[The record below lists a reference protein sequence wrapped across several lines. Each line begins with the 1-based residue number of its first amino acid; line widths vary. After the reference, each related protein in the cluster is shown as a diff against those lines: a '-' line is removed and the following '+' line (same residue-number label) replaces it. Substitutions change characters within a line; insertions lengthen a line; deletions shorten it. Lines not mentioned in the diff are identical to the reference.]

1 MEVNNKY
8 QIGQKVYF
16 LNNGKAKCDEVN
28 EVKSITFFVYK
39 DSMSIMYGFQKDS
52 LNKYECEVFATEEDL
67 KAEVFGNLIDFV

>member
-16 LNNGKAKCDEVN
+16 LNNGKAKCD

-52 LNKYECEVFATEEDL
+52 LNKYECEVFATENAL
-67 KAEVFGNLIDFV
+67 KESVFGELKK